1 MIESPVLPAFL
12 TTALSLGELLSQFGI
27 LQVLQIAEA
36 LLKRNDLLVKCSDAV
51 LPESSAAAQ
60 FLSALLEACKGKPE
74 LGRII
79 KVPLPDG
86 RTNVSPPETYSWAR
100 VQT

>member
-1 MIESPVLPAFL
+1 M
-12 TTALSLGELLSQFGI
+12 
-27 LQVLQIAEA
+27 LQVLQITEA
-36 LLKRNDLLVKCSDAV
+36 LLKRQDLLVKCSEAV

-60 FLSALLEACKGKPE
+60 FLTALLRACKGKPE

-86 RTNVSPPETYSWAR
+86 RTNVSPQRRIPGLEYRHDRPLQRLVGSF
-100 VQT
+100 